1 MNLQEV
7 YQRLNLTEDCLIR
20 MSDPNWK
27 DKVSFPSRLLHLL
40 DNNDILK
47 TIDAFFCFDNKPLIV
62 FFAGCGN
69 KEALHKAIWNLNEV
83 PIVIIIENNAVEIY
97 NGFSLNKETG
107 LLESIGKEKELTD
120 FSYFELVTGK
130 TWEKYQ
136 KELSHKNR
144 VDYHLLA
151 NIEAAQEKLNKDG
164 IEQNVANALL
174 GKIIFIRYLI
184 DRQVRLNFQNKKEYW
199 TNEKLCEL
207 LKSKS
212 DFWKFI
218 QYLEN
223 SQTGFNGDMFKISQE
238 EYDTIKEQSL
248 HLLIRLLQGEEIAT
262 GQQSLF
268 ELYDF
273 SILPIE
279 FISNVYEKFIGKE
292 NQDKKGAYYTPTF
305 LVDYIISETVGKKLK
320 ESSDFN
326 CKVLDPACGSGIFLV
341 ESLRRIIEKY
351 ITVNNISHTDT
362 DEFREALRTLAKD
375 NIFGIDEDENAIQV
389 AVFSVYLTLLDY
401 QKPADIEKF
410 KFPKLIGSNF
420 ICSDTFDVDNK
431 DLKKLEEKKLHFD
444 FIIGNPPWKR
454 GGVKKGSCC
463 EAYLKKRRLLDILG
477 NREIAQAFVLRSMDF
492 TNSDTQCALV
502 LVSKILY
509 NLEGKKF
516 RSFIL
521 DKLFIQQVFELAPV
535 RKEVFN
541 KSNDPAIAP
550 ACILFYKNA
559 NEESTNN
566 NVITH
571 IAIKPSRFFSMFK
584 VFSLTR
590 TDIQEVQQDRLKEN
604 DWLWK
609 VLVYGSYLDFI
620 FIDRLKKRSNVKDIL
635 QKEKF
640 LVKQG
645 LKVKDGKKQID
656 VSCLLN
662 WDYIKTQNVGRYII
676 VPSKN
681 RWVISPVGY
690 VYRNTQKEVITD
702 IYKAPVL
709 LIAGGIPNDLRA
721 VSAISYSDGVY
732 KSSLTGIK
740 GNGENS
746 LLILKNIQ
754 GILSSSLFAYYNL
767 MSFSSSGIE
776 REETHDEEKLEV
788 PYCPNISDAVKEMED
803 LTKEKYSSTL
813 NDTALDSKI
822 SAQEKKIDKLIF
834 QEFKC
839 SKSELDLI
847 DYAINISVPIAVKP
861 KGYEKI
867 FSAIKKND
875 SLLIDYAKV
884 YLDRFSNSFN
894 RNGKRF
900 IVEIQY
906 SQQII
911 GMFFKII
918 DENDYHKDV
927 VFTETNDNLLPLIIR
942 LSSERITEQLFVQ
955 KDVRGFEKEYFYI
968 FKPNEKR
975 LWHKAIAHL
984 DVNEFDDAMLR
995 AGGPSNE

>member
-7 YQRLNLTEDCLIR
+7 YQKLNLTEDCLIR

-47 TIDAFFCFDNKPLIV
+47 TLDAFFCFDNKPLIL
-62 FFAGCGN
+62 FFADC
-69 KEALHKAIWNLNEV
+69 KDKKALHKAIWNLNEA
-83 PIVIIIENNAVEIY
+83 PIVIVIENNVVEIY
-97 NGFSLNKETG
+97 NGFSLNKNTEF
-107 LLESIGKEKELTD
+107 LESIGNEEKLTD

-130 TWEKYQ
+130 AWDKYQ

-151 NIEAAQEKLNKDG
+151 NIEAAQEKLKKDG
-164 IEQNVANALL
+164 IAQNVANALL
-174 GKIIFIRYLI
+174 GKIIFVRYLI
-184 DRQVRLNFQNKKEYW
+184 DRQVRLNFHNKKEYW

-207 LKSKS
+207 LKNKS
-212 DFWKFI
+212 DFWDFI
-218 QYLEN
+218 QYLE
-223 SQTGFNGDMFKISQE
+223 SPETGFNGDMFKISRE
-238 EYDTIKEQSL
+238 EYDTISEQSL
-248 HLLIRLLQGEEIAT
+248 KWLIRLLKGEEIAT

-292 NQDKKGAYYTPTF
+292 NQDTKGAYYTPTF
-305 LVDYIISETVGKKLK
+305 LVDYIIAETIGKKLK
-320 ESSDFN
+320 ESSNYN

-341 ESLRRIIEKY
+341 EALRRIIEKY
-351 ITVNNISHTDT
+351 ISVNNIICTDT
-362 DEFREALRTLAKD
+362 DNFREALKALARD
-375 NIFGIDEDENAIQV
+375 NIFGIDEDKNAIQV

-410 KFPKLIGSNF
+410 KFPNLIGTNF
-420 ICSDTFDVDNK
+420 ICSDTFDVDNA

-454 GGVKKGSCC
+454 GSIKKGSCC
-463 EAYLKKRRLLDILG
+463 ETYLKERQLLDKIG

-492 TNSDTQCALV
+492 TTSDTQCALV

-509 NLEGKKF
+509 NLKSEKF

-559 NEESTNN
+559 YGKITDN

-571 IAIKPSRFFSMFK
+571 IALKPSHFFSIFK
-584 VFSLTR
+584 VFSLNG
-590 TDIQEVQQDRLKEN
+590 TDIQEVQQDRLKKT

-609 VLVYGSYLDFI
+609 VLVYGSYLDYI
-620 FIDRLKKRSNVKDIL
+620 FIKRLKTYSTIIDVINNQGII
-635 QKEKF
+635 
-640 LVKQG
+640 KQG
-645 LKVKDGKKQID
+645 YKNKDRDKHTDTTQLIGWPLVDNSKVHSFYTSNEFLKWNK
-656 VSCLLN
+656 
-662 WDYIKTQNVGRYII
+662 
-676 VPSKN
+676 PS
-681 RWVISPVGY
+681 VGY
-690 VYRNTQKEVITD
+690 
-702 IYKAPVL
+702 IYKKNGRIDTNIFTAPYV
-709 LIAGGIPNDLRA
+709 IIKNGIEKKTLAIVSSICYENAIYND
-721 VSAISYSDGVY
+721 SITAISGINDISILRNIVGTLN
-732 KSSLTGIK
+732 SSISTYQ
-740 GNGENS
+740 S
-746 LLILKNIQ
+746 LLT
-754 GILSSSLFAYYNL
+754 
-767 MSFSSSGIE
+767 FSSSGIE
-776 REETHDEEKLEV
+776 RDFGNDEEKKTL
-788 PYCPNISDAVKEMED
+788 PYCPNIAESVKEIED
-803 LTKEKYSSTL
+803 LVKEKYAPTSSDASL
-813 NDTALDSKI
+813 E
-822 SAQEKKIDKLIF
+822 QKIDAQKQKINKLIF
-834 QEFKC
+834 EEFRC
-839 SKSELDLI
+839 SESELDLV
-847 DYAINISVPIAVKP
+847 DYAINISIPMIVKS
-861 KGYEKI
+861 KDYEKI

-875 SLLIDYAKV
+875 SLLINYAKV

-900 IVEIQY
+900 IVEIHY
-906 SQQII
+906 SQHII

-918 DENDYHKDV
+918 NESEYHENI
-927 VFTETNDNLLPLIIR
+927 VFTRTDDNLLPLIIR
-942 LSSERITEQLFVQ
+942 FSSECLTEQLFVQ
-955 KDVRGFEKEYFYI
+955 KDVRGFEKDFFYI

-984 DVNEFDDAMLR
+984 DVNEFDDAMLKVGR
-995 AGGPSNE
+995 K

>member
-62 FFAGCGN
+62 FFAGCEN

-97 NGFSLNKETG
+97 NGFSLNKKTG
-107 LLESIGKEKELTD
+107 LLESIGDKEKLSD

-184 DRQVRLNFQNKKEYW
+184 DRNVRLNFQNKKEYW
-199 TNEKLCEL
+199 TNEKLCKL
-207 LKSKS
+207 LENKA
-212 DFWKFI
+212 DFWEFI

-223 SQTGFNGDMFKISQE
+223 SQTGFNGDMFKISKE
-238 EYDTIKEQSL
+238 EYDTIPEHSL

-305 LVDYIISETVGKKLK
+305 LVDYIVAETVGKKLK
-320 ESSDFN
+320 ESDDFN

-351 ITVNNISHTDT
+351 ISANNITCTDT
-362 DEFREALRTLAKD
+362 DDFRENLKKLAKD
-375 NIFGIDEDENAIQV
+375 NIFGIDEDKNAIQV
-389 AVFSVYLTLLDY
+389 AVFSIYLTLLDY

-410 KFPKLIGSNF
+410 KFPNLIGSNF

-463 EAYLKKRRLLDILG
+463 EAYLKKRRLLNILG
-477 NREIAQAFVLRSMDF
+477 NKEIAQAFVLRSMDF
-492 TNSDTQCALV
+492 TTSETQCALV

-535 RKEVFN
+535 RKEVFI

-571 IAIKPSRFFSMFK
+571 IALKPSRFFSLFK

-590 TDIQEVQQDRLKEN
+590 TDIQEVQQDRLKKT

-620 FIDRLKKRSNVKDIL
+620 FINRLSRLSTIEKVITNCNGLIGQGITIGGQDKHDVSDLMGKPYIDTKTNVKRFYITEIKN
-635 QKEKF
+635 QW
-640 LVKQG
+640 
-645 LKVKDGKKQID
+645 KDKYVHRKR
-656 VSCLLN
+656 N
-662 WDYIKTQNVGRYII
+662 IKLY
-676 VPSKN
+676 
-681 RWVISPVGY
+681 
-690 VYRNTQKEVITD
+690 E
-702 IYKAPVL
+702 APFL
-709 LIAGGIPNDLRA
+709 LITRGVNNDMMA
-721 VSAISYSDGVY
+721 VSAISHQSAVY
-732 KSSLTGIK
+732 KHSLTSIKVGISHLDILYDIE
-740 GNGENS
+740 GIINS
-746 LLILKNIQ
+746 Q
-754 GILSSSLFAYYNL
+754 LFAYFTL
-767 MSFSSSGIE
+767 LKFSSSGIE
-776 REETHDEEKLEV
+776 REQVHDKEKISLPYCTNLSDSVKAIEKL
-788 PYCPNISDAVKEMED
+788 
-803 LTKEKYSSTL
+803 TEKKYASFLKNASL
-813 NDTALDSKI
+813 EHKI
-822 SAQEKKIDKLIF
+822 SVQEQRINELIY

-839 SKSELDLI
+839 SQSELDLI
-847 DYAINISVPIAVKP
+847 DYAINISIPMAVKS

-900 IVEIQY
+900 IVEIHY

-927 VFTETNDNLLPLIIR
+927 VFTETNDNFLPLITS

-995 AGGPSNE
+995 TGGSSDE